1 MKQPKRNPLLLYM
14 AAGIAILFSVLMT
27 RSIEKQSAGVEFE
40 LEPLKKPGAV
50 TPQGDK
56 IYASSGRVQPDPFEE
71 PEEARKYMHKIALR
85 YNSSKELPDAD
96 QRLFRGLAGG
106 QGEVLY
112 KSMRDEAA
120 RLKKEAASK

>member
-40 LEPLKKPGAV
+40 LEPLKKPGTV

-56 IYASSGRVQPDPFEE
+56 IYASSGRVQPDPFAE
-71 PEEARKYMHKIALR
+71 PEEARKYMRKIALR
-85 YNSSKELPDAD
+85 YNSYRELPEAD
-96 QRLFRGLAGG
+96 QRLFRGLGGG
-106 QGEVLY
+106 QGELIY
-112 KSMRDEAA
+112 AFMR
-120 RLKKEAASK
+120 KEALHLKTSTGTK